1 MNRFLVCLREVLH
14 QGAHR
19 WQCLLKSGIIVIDVA
34 NTTDSLKLECWFK
47 IRMRILEAK
56 VVIESILQLFLVL
69 LVGVVQVLEHVLVLR
84 LALYKFEEG
93 SERLSILISLNVE
106 VKAL

>member
-1 MNRFLVCLREVLH
+1 
-14 QGAHR
+14 
-19 WQCLLKSGIIVIDVA
+19 
-34 NTTDSLKLECWFK
+34 LKLECWFK